1 MDVHII
7 GPMVRFIF
15 KEYIE
20 DKIMSIEPR
29 GCNYRTMNKK
39 EGKALKYLKSY
50 RDIVIKEADE
60 GSAFWCGN

>member
-1 MDVHII
+1 MDVHIN

-29 GCNYRTMNKK
+29 GCNYRTMNKE
-39 EGKALKYLKSY
+39 EGKALKYLKTIEILS
-50 RDIVIKEADE
+50 
-60 GSAFWCGN
+60 

>member
-20 DKIMSIEPR
+20 ENIMSIEAR
-29 GCNYRTMNKK
+29 GCNYRTMDKE
-39 EGKALKYLKSY
+39 EGKALKYLKNY
-50 RDIVIKEADE
+50 RDIVIKEADK
-60 GSAFWCGN
+60 GSAVLVWE